1 MRTYSNKPNVRV
13 TVSGI
18 PSACNADCT
27 YEFLPDASVPTISA
41 VTLTGYTLSFT
52 LTGTGSLT
60 STMKDFTITL
70 DNQPCTNLVGTL
82 ASFTCTLPK
91 NADNTP
97 ILTAGT
103 YFPIV
108 KLSPIGYLPFD
119 PSVTAITTTLA
130 LTSVA
135 SNSGGINGGYEVTI
149 AATGL
154 PSDPTVISFSLCS
167 KKCSINSI
175 SNKQAKIMIPECSS
189 EGLETIEATFN
200 TLAATVAFTYE
211 PTDMTNGVTI
221 TAI

>member
-1 MRTYSNKPNVRV
+1 MQTYSDKANVRV

-27 YEFLPDASVPTISA
+27 YEFLPDASVPTITA
-41 VTLTGYTLSFT
+41 ATLTGYTLSFT
-52 LTGTGSLT
+52 LLGTGSLT
-60 STMKDFTITL
+60 STLKDFTITL

-108 KLSPIGYLPFD
+108 KLSPVGYLLFD

-130 LTSVA
+130 LSSVTT
-135 SNSGGINGGYEVTI
+135 NSGGTNGGYEVTI

-154 PSDPTVISFSLCS
+154 PADPTVIDFSVCS
-167 KKCSINSI
+167 QKCSINSI
-175 SNKQAKIMIPECSS
+175 SNQ
-189 EGLETIEATFN
+189 
-200 TLAATVAFTYE
+200 
-211 PTDMTNGVTI
+211 
-221 TAI
+221 